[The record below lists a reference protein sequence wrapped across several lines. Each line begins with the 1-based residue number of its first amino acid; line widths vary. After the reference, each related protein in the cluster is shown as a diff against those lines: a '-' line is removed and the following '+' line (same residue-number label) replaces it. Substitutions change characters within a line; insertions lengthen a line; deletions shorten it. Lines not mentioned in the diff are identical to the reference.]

1 MRILKKTEAYKPP
14 VGSLKHYFP
23 LNDYEL
29 MESALKLNRNGVI
42 IFTPKAA
49 AELDKHILWGKTTP
63 QNIVELMGYM
73 VGRVFYSKEN
83 GILIGVCEYTVP
95 IDALGNST
103 YFEATEEQMFD
114 VTEKSKEVAKSL
126 GDDYRIIGWYH
137 THPGNLS
144 VFMSGTD
151 ERNQRALFP
160 LDWHFA
166 VVLNPQRRI
175 WRGFVGFELREVN
188 CIFACDEN
196 SVFLQKKNPK
206 MDKFGN
212 GKKVHFHHKTDYSDH
227 SYKEEDYY
235 KPVFVSEQNKPQA
248 DYQKIVLTDNDAKM
262 LAEMLRDEVSV
273 RIFNVRNICI
283 NGTGR
288 LVKADDKISFE
299 FYSTESIYFHYN
311 DDPESQKTSSIKLP
325 APERKLG
332 ICFTLHAFGKSFSD
346 EDYKEF
352 CENLNENNYNS
363 EEPHIFFAFKT
374 TENKKL
380 LYFIKYEK
388 NTQFEGIIDRKDNK
402 ET

>member
-14 VGSLKHYFP
+14 VGSLKNYFP

-83 GILIGVCEYTVP
+83 GILIGVCECTVP

-114 VTEKSKEVAKSL
+114 VTEKSKEIAKSL

-166 VVLNPQRRI
+166 VVLNPQKRV
-175 WRGFVGFELREVN
+175 WRGFVGSELREVN
-188 CIFACDEN
+188 CIFACGKD
-196 SVFLQKKNPK
+196 SVFLKKYNPK
-206 MDKFGN
+206 TDKFGN
-212 GKKVHFHHKTDYSDH
+212 CKKVHFHHKPDYSDYSH
-227 SYKEEDYY
+227 KEEDYD
-235 KPVFVSEQNKPQA
+235 KPVFDEKVPNPQ
-248 DYQKIVLTDNDAKM
+248 DNYQKIVLTDNDAKT

-273 RIFNVRNICI
+273 KISNIKNICI

-288 LVKADDKISFE
+288 LVKDDDKISFE
-299 FYSTESIYFHYN
+299 LYSTESIYFHYN
-311 DDPESQKTSSIKLP
+311 DEAELKKTSSIKLP
-325 APERKLG
+325 VAEIKLG
-332 ICFTLHAFGKSFSD
+332 LDFTLHIFGESVSD

-352 CENLNENNYNS
+352 CDNHKNNYNS
-363 EEPHIFFAFKT
+363 EKPHIFFAFKIT
-374 TENKKL
+374 DNKKL
-380 LYFIKYEK
+380 LYFIMHDK
-388 NTQFEGIIDRKDNK
+388 NTPFEGIIDKKDNRK
-402 ET
+402 